1 MDRIRSLLKYLGKYR
16 KLVSLNI
23 LSNLLMV
30 FFNIFSIPMLIPF
43 LEILFGQKELVTERE
58 PVGLEGGAIQSLI
71 HNFNYELSQIII
83 ENGKEQALIYLCLG
97 IVFIFFFKNMF
108 RYLAVFF
115 IAPVRNGIVR
125 DIRQKVFDKI
135 LVLPLSYFSDEK
147 KGDIM
152 SRVTVDVQEIE
163 NSILNVV
170 ETVIREPLM
179 IIGALTFMIYMS
191 PSLTFFVFFLLL
203 FTAIVIGGIGKT
215 LKRKSSKVLTKL
227 GSIVSTLEESLSGLR
242 IIKAF
247 NAEEHQSE
255 RFAKENN
262 DYRELMTRLWRRS
275 DLSSPLSEF
284 MGISVVTVLIW
295 YGFKE
300 VNSGAISVAAFIAFL
315 YAFFTIIEPAKK
327 FSSAF
332 YKIQKGIAAV
342 DRVESI
348 LKAENNIAD
357 NSAAQSFDHFSS
369 EVEFKDLSFFYR
381 KEDGNV
387 VKNIN
392 FKIPIGKTVALVGSS
407 GAGKS
412 TLADLLPRFYDV
424 SEGAILIDGIDIRE
438 IKLNDLRAQM
448 GIVSQEAIL
457 FNESIFNNITFGKK
471 GISEEQVIAAAKIA
485 NAHDF
490 IMETESGYQTNIGDR
505 GMKLSG
511 GQRQRLTIA
520 RAVLKDPPIL
530 ILDEATSALDSE
542 SEKLVQQA
550 LEKLLENR
558 TSLVIAH
565 RLSTIQHADEILVMK
580 EGQIIE
586 RGTHAELLAQ
596 GGEYRKLVALQTV

>member
-1 MDRIRSLLKYLGKYR
+1 MQRLRSLLGFLHKYR
-16 KLVSLNI
+16 RNVSLNI
-23 LSNLLMV
+23 LSNIFMV
-30 FFNIFSIPMLIPF
+30 VFSVFSIPMLIPF
-43 LEILFGQKELVTERE
+43 LEILFGQKELVTEAK
-58 PVGLEGGAIQSLI
+58 PSGFDIPTLV

-83 ENGKEQALIYLCLG
+83 NNGKERALIYLCVA
-97 IVFIFFFKNMF
+97 IVVIFFLKNLF
-108 RYLAVFF
+108 RYLSVFF
-115 IAPVRNGIVR
+115 IASVRNGIVR
-125 DIRQKVFDKI
+125 DIRQNLFDKI

-163 NSILNVV
+163 NSILSVV
-170 ETVIREPLM
+170 ETIIREPLM
-179 IIGALTFMIYMS
+179 IVGALSFMIYLS
-191 PSLTFFVFFLLL
+191 SSLTFFVFFLLI
-203 FTAIVIGGIGKT
+203 FTAVVIGGIGKA
-215 LKRKSSKVLTKL
+215 LKKQSSKVLEKQGAL
-227 GSIVSTLEESLSGLR
+227 ISTLEESLSGLR

-247 NAEEHQSE
+247 NAEGEQS
-255 RFAKENN
+255 RKFLKENN
-262 DYRELMTRLWRRS
+262 SYRTLLTRLLWRR

-284 MGISVVTVLIW
+284 MGITVVAVLIW
-295 YGFKE
+295 YGFRE

-327 FSSAF
+327 FASAS

-342 DRVESI
+342 ERIEVI
-348 LKAENNIAD
+348 LNAENNIKDAPD
-357 NSAAQSFDHFSS
+357 AQSFSNFQSA
-369 EVEFKDLSFFYR
+369 VEFKDVSFYYK
-381 KEDGNV
+381 KEDGAV
-387 VKNIN
+387 VENIN
-392 FKIPIGKTVALVGSS
+392 FKIPKGKTVALVGSS

-424 SEGAILIDGIDIRE
+424 SEGVILIDGKDIRN
-438 IKLNDLRAQM
+438 IKLNDLREQM

-457 FNESIFNNITFGKK
+457 FNETIFNNIAFGKK
-471 GISEEQVIAAAKIA
+471 GITEAQVIAAAKIA

-490 IMETESGYQTNIGDR
+490 IMETDQGYQTNIGDR

-542 SEKLVQQA
+542 SEKLVQDA
-550 LEKLLENR
+550 LEKLLKNR

-580 EGQIIE
+580 EGHVIE
-586 RGTHAELLAQ
+586 RGTHHELLSQ
-596 GGEYRKLVALQTV
+596 NGEYGKLVALQNV

>member
-1 MDRIRSLLKYLGKYR
+1 MNRMSSLLGFLKKYR
-16 KLVSLNI
+16 RNVSFNV
-23 LSNLLMV
+23 LSNILMV
-30 FFNIFSIPMLIPF
+30 FFSVFSIPMLIPF
-43 LEILFGQKELVTERE
+43 LEILFGQKELVTA
-58 PVGLEGGAIQSLI
+58 PKPAAFDVATIV
-71 HNFNYELSQIII
+71 HNFNFELSEIIRQ
-83 ENGKEQALIYLCLG
+83 NGKEQALIYLCG
-97 IVFIFFFKNMF
+97 AIVVIFFLKNLF
-108 RYLAVFF
+108 RYLSVFF

-125 DIRQKVFDKI
+125 DIRQKLFDKI
-135 LVLPLSYFSDEK
+135 LVLPLSYFSDER

-163 NSILNVV
+163 FSILSVV

-179 IIGALTFMIYMS
+179 IIGALTFMIYLS
-191 PSLTFFVFFLLL
+191 PSLTFFVFFLLI
-203 FTAIVIGGIGKT
+203 FTAVVIGGIGKA
-215 LKRKSSKVLTKL
+215 LKKQSSLVLEKSGAL
-227 GSIVSTLEESLSGLR
+227 VSTLEESLSGLR
-242 IIKAF
+242 IIKGF
-247 NAEEHQSE
+247 NAEAHQSKK
-255 RFAKENN
+255 FLAENN
-262 DYRELMTRLWRRS
+262 DYKNLLTRLLWRR

-295 YGFKE
+295 YGFRE

-342 DRVESI
+342 ERIEVI
-348 LKAENNIAD
+348 LKADNNIAD
-357 NSAAQSFDHFSS
+357 APDAKDFNLFEK
-369 EVEFKDLSFFYR
+369 EVEFKNISFFYK

-387 VKNIN
+387 VENIN
-392 FKIPIGKTVALVGSS
+392 FKIPKGKTVALVGSS

-424 SEGAILIDGIDIRE
+424 SDGAILIDGIDIRK

-457 FNESIFNNITFGKK
+457 FNESIFNNISFGKK
-471 GISEEQVIAAAKIA
+471 GITEAQVIAAAKIA
-485 NAHDF
+485 NAHEF
-490 IMETESGYQTNIGDR
+490 IMETEQGYQTNIGDR

-550 LEKLLENR
+550 LEKLLQNR

-565 RLSTIQHADEILVMK
+565 RLSTIQHADEILVMRD
-580 EGQIIE
+580 GQIIE
-586 RGTHAELLAQ
+586 RGTHSELLAQ
-596 GGEYRKLVALQTV
+596 KGEYQKLVALQAV